1 MESGEDMFETKDT
14 VFASGRILTQEML
27 NLLYD
32 WPRQAMVQLSCHG
45 LAEGVLCGME
55 YEAASDDLFIQP
67 GILWQQGEFWFLR
80 QKLSLKELCQERCQE
95 GQRYFLQ
102 LLPETKAIQG
112 NVTTRLMEI
121 RVEESK
127 GKEDFGSFCYH
138 AGMIPSLPSSWEEV
152 IESLHN
158 IFYLN
163 LSQLPWA
170 APEEATFHPLIFS
183 CLAQALEKK
192 SRRSALESAM
202 LVQLYEKGTLTM
214 KTLRLYTGDSCGVSR
229 EDLLKHIDQALQ
241 REDDAAP
248 HTVTTPEAPQKTK
261 RISNQRGMI

>member
-112 NVTTRLMEI
+112 NVTTRLMEM
-121 RVEESK
+121 RVEEAK

-138 AGMIPSLPSSWEEV
+138 AGMIPSL
-152 IESLHN
+152 L
-158 IFYLN
+158 
-163 LSQLPWA
+163 
-170 APEEATFHPLIFS
+170 
-183 CLAQALEKK
+183 
-192 SRRSALESAM
+192 
-202 LVQLYEKGTLTM
+202 G
-214 KTLRLYTGDSCGVSR
+214 
-229 EDLLKHIDQALQ
+229 
-241 REDDAAP
+241 
-248 HTVTTPEAPQKTK
+248 
-261 RISNQRGMI
+261 RGY